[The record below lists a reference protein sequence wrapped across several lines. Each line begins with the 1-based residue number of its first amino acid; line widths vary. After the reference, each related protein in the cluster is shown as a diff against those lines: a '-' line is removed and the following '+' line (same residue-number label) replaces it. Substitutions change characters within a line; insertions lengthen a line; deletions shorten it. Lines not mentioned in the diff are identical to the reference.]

1 LLVTNAVGRS
11 EPFQRTTELSTKE
24 SILEPYTVRVK
35 AGPPTVATSG
45 ERLLIAGMGLG
56 PPLILKFTGF
66 DLPPPGAGLVT
77 HTCAVPPVVM
87 AAASMDAANCME
99 LTNVVVR
106 VVPPNVTN
114 EAETKFVPLT
124 VSVKA
129 APPATALSGEIVVI
143 VGRELPP
150 LMVKFT
156 GLEVPPPGVGFV
168 TVTDAVPADAITA
181 AGMAAV
187 NCVELTNVVVGIVPP
202 KLTIEVVIK
211 LAPLMVKVKP
221 DALPATAL
229 VGDIAVIVGTGFPP
243 PPVKAV
249 PPPHPARNPMF
260 TIAEITSPLV
270 STH

>member
-1 LLVTNAVGRS
+1 
-11 EPFQRTTELSTKE
+11 
-24 SILEPYTVRVK
+24 
-35 AGPPTVATSG
+35 
-45 ERLLIAGMGLG
+45 
-56 PPLILKFTGF
+56 
-66 DLPPPGAGLVT
+66 
-77 HTCAVPPVVM
+77 M
-87 AAASMDAANCME
+87 AAASMDVANCVE

-156 GLEVPPPGVGFV
+156 GLEVPPPGVGLV
-168 TVTDAVPADAITA
+168 TVTDAVPADLIAA
-181 AGMAAV
+181 AGTAAV

-211 LAPLMVKVKP
+211 LAPLMVRVKP
-221 DALPATAL
+221 AALPATAL
-229 VGDIAVIVGTGFPP
+229 VGDIAVIVGTGLPP
-243 PPVKAV
+243 PPVEAV

-260 TIAEITSPLV
+260 TIAEIASPLV